1 MSKRGE
7 GRRRYHRKPDSNDD
21 WVSGWAPDMFS
32 VHLFEPFEPMEE
44 EEEEGPEG
52 IQRLYRFPAEEDE
65 SDYFADEQGENTSR
79 DSDVEMM

>member
-1 MSKRGE
+1 
-7 GRRRYHRKPDSNDD
+7 
-21 WVSGWAPDMFS
+21 MFS
-32 VHLFEPFEPMEE
+32 AHLFEPFEPMEE

-65 SDYFADEQGENTSR
+65 SDYFAVEQEENTSH